1 MIVGVSTFAVKITKY
16 LQFLQEILAAPFLL
30 KTSVV
35 DPHRFQCGSG
45 SSILVIADP
54 DADPDPGIQGFD
66 DQKP

>member
-1 MIVGVSTFAVKITKY
+1 MLFKKQQI
-16 LQFLQEILAAPFLL
+16 LQKILARDLKRQTFTL

-35 DPHRFQCGSG
+35 DPHRFQCGFG

-54 DADPDPGIQGFD
+54 DADQDADPDPGIRGFD